1 MRRSLVLVAVT
12 AALLSLGCRR
22 DADLTQAVTDTSI
35 TDPVSTDPPDAQL
48 ADAWLSDFTIGT
60 SLTPEGR
67 VLLGEPGPAL
77 DPGDTIYFAM
87 AINDAPPGAIVRTI
101 WYGRDNLKVHE
112 ETRQVVAGE
121 NYLHFQSPPT
131 ESWPPGRYKVEAWA
145 GDQLVRSEQFD
156 MQEPK

>member
-1 MRRSLVLVAVT
+1 MRRLFVLAAVFVALT
-12 AALLSLGCRR
+12 SIGCRR

-35 TDPVSTDPPDAQL
+35 TDPASTAPPDAQV
-48 ADAWLSDFTIGT
+48 ADAWLGDFTIGT
-60 SLTPEGR
+60 ALTSQGR
-67 VLLGEPGPAL
+67 VLLGKSDTAL
-77 DPGDTIYFAM
+77 DPGDTLYFAM
-87 AINDAPPGAIVRTI
+87 AINDAPAGAIVRTI

-156 MQEPK
+156 IQAPK